1 MSATEPLLRVADA
14 YREAEGLADK
24 TVSSRVFKDSK
35 KLGAMRE
42 GADITMTRF
51 AEAME
56 WFSRN
61 WPDSAEWPEG
71 VDRPQIAE
79 AA

>member
-61 WPDSAEWPEG
+61 WPDGAEWPEG